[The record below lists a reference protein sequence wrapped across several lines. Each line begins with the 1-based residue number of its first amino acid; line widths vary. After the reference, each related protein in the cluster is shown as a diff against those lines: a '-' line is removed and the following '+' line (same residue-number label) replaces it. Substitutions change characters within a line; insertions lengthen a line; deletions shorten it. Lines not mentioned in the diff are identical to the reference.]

1 MSKYLAKENKMIK
14 EVYHFALTRNYI
26 SSLEIRAIKWV
37 MLILIFQRHKY
48 VFQLIV

>member
-26 SSLEIRAIKWV
+26 FLFRNKSYKMGYANTNFSKA
-37 MLILIFQRHKY
+37 
-48 VFQLIV
+48 